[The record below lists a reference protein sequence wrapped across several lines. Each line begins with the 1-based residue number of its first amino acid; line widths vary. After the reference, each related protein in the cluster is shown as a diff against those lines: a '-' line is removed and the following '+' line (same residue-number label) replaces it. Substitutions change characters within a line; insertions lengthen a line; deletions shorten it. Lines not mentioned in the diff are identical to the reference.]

1 MFWGCQVMV
10 NRSRLSAHGLPLSA
24 KVFQKCLKFDLLQ
37 TELDYQTLSIIFD
50 FYNYHNQNK

>member
-1 MFWGCQVMV
+1 MV

-50 FYNYHNQNK
+50 FCNYHNQNT